1 MRSRSLIFSTAMTG
15 ESGKVYI
22 LFTNVRVINY
32 ANIIFSP
39 TLLSQHLSVEL
50 SVYLIQSVNIVNY
63 LILYFLNYLDW
74 SIHFYSGRTAGGL
87 AENQDEKYNFLS
99 DFHNL
104 LLTTLKHHIN
114 LQLKKCFKIIPEFL
128 HFCHSKT
135 STITTID

>member
-1 MRSRSLIFSTAMTG
+1 MTG
-15 ESGKVYI
+15 HSVKVYI
-22 LFTNVRVINY
+22 LFTNVRDINY

-39 TLLSQHLSVEL
+39 NLLSHYYLADLSVC
-50 SVYLIQSVNIVNY
+50 LIYSDNIIIY

-114 LQLKKCFKIIPEFL
+114 SELKKMPHYRSFIPLFL
-128 HFCHSKT
+128 YFQNLK
-135 STITTID
+135 